1 MVKAIIGSVVA
12 FCLVNQGLKGDTKDW
27 PNFRGPGKMG
37 VSSAKGLPLSWSQSK
52 NLIWKK
58 ELPGSGASSPVVWDD
73 KIFLTSY
80 TGYFVPGETGGSLD
94 QLQRHVLALDRSTGK
109 LLWDV
114 AIAAKLPEESS
125 IRDHG
130 YAASTL
136 AVDDE
141 RIYAFFG
148 KSGVVALDHQGKQLW
163 QADVGS
169 RTNGWGSSAS
179 PVLYQ
184 DLLFINA
191 SVESDALIA
200 LDRKTGQEKWRA
212 KGINS
217 SWSTPL
223 VVHLPSGKDE
233 LVIPTQGMLLAF
245 DPTNGESL
253 WSCKTDIGWYMVP
266 CSVAED
272 GIIYCMGGRSGTAAL
287 AVRGGGRG
295 DVTKTHRLWT
305 GQKGSNVTSPVF
317 HDGYL
322 YWMNDQRG
330 IAYCALASTG
340 EVVYEQRLDRA
351 GQVYASALLAE
362 GRIYYLTRDG
372 KTIVVAAKPE
382 FEQLSSSDLRDGSIF
397 DASPAVDGS
406 RLLIRS
412 GKYLYCIGQ

>member
-1 MVKAIIGSVVA
+1 
-12 FCLVNQGLKGDTKDW
+12 
-27 PNFRGPGKMG
+27 
-37 VSSAKGLPLSWSQSK
+37 
-52 NLIWKK
+52 
-58 ELPGSGASSPVVWDD
+58 
-73 KIFLTSY
+73 
-80 TGYFVPGETGGSLD
+80 
-94 QLQRHVLALDRSTGK
+94 
-109 LLWDV
+109 
-114 AIAAKLPEESS
+114 
-125 IRDHG
+125 
-130 YAASTL
+130 
-136 AVDDE
+136 
-141 RIYAFFG
+141 
-148 KSGVVALDHQGKQLW
+148 
-163 QADVGS
+163 
-169 RTNGWGSSAS
+169 
-179 PVLYQ
+179 
-184 DLLFINA
+184 
-191 SVESDALIA
+191 
-200 LDRKTGQEKWRA
+200 
-212 KGINS
+212 
-217 SWSTPL
+217 
-223 VVHLPSGKDE
+223 
-233 LVIPTQGMLLAF
+233 
-245 DPTNGESL
+245 
-253 WSCKTDIGWYMVP
+253 
-266 CSVAED
+266 
-272 GIIYCMGGRSGTAAL
+272 MGGRSGTAAL